1 MLHHELVR
9 SSLHRW
15 DGHEFSESGD
25 GLLAW
30 FETVPPAVEAA
41 VEIQRR
47 TRTAAGRGVTLRLRE
62 GLAAGPTLMRAGRPY
77 GLVLNRAARLVD
89 IAGPDEI
96 VVDPTVARDLP
107 PRFRIA
113 SAGQR
118 ELRGIGT
125 ETISVLAC

>member
-1 MLHHELVR
+1 M
-9 SSLHRW
+9 RW
-15 DGHEFSESGD
+15 
-25 GLLAW
+25 
-30 FETVPPAVEAA
+30 
-41 VEIQRR
+41 
-47 TRTAAGRGVTLRLRE
+47 
-62 GLAAGPTLMRAGRPY
+62 GRPY

-89 IAGPDEI
+89 VAGPDEI

-113 SAGQR
+113 SARQR